1 MASLDLDHYF
11 AHMRNLMAFINK
23 SLRRKV
29 LVAVVGGV
37 FLFFALTGI
46 ICTKSIRSL
55 LLKEKYNTIKAISGK
70 SISQLSSSLSRT
82 ESLLN
87 TERTSL
93 ERIHQYPRSA
103 RRTIVIDKLKDLLEN
118 NSELLS
124 IWADWE
130 KEAVDSLDSKML
142 NTPGATASG
151 KFCATLYRKDNLIE
165 AANYN
170 SDDDEEGEYYTIP
183 KSTRQIYVSA
193 PYFENYEGEK
203 NYLIITMSLPIIV
216 KNEVIGVVGA
226 DLNISQINQ
235 QIIEQLK
242 EEDGRFFIVGSDQKL
257 NIYDNE
263 EEIGQEASKVL
274 LKDNDNKELV
284 DAIQSKTSGF
294 YDFIDKNGK
303 EYIAY
308 LTPTTILQKG
318 EVSILLIPGNFVTT
332 ANLKIFII
340 TLTLLLTIGLLIFY
354 LLIAYILRKIIEP
367 VNKVNNALKEL
378 GEGNYAQVTKVDIKT
393 GDELEAM
400 ATSFNNLYTSIEEV
414 VGFTKAIG
422 TGNLSATLKSK
433 GEGDI
438 LGNSLIVMRDN
449 LVRSEEEERQ
459 RKLVDERQSWT
470 EKGLSLFAQELR
482 QDYEDTNTLYSN
494 VIKLIV
500 NYIEA
505 NQGAL
510 YLVKEDDDKKKCFE
524 MVGCIAWSR
533 IKMQKK
539 TFLLEE
545 GLLGACYFEKAP
557 IELTEIPED
566 YIEISSGL
574 GGSRPRMLM
583 LTPLIHNEEVV
594 GMIEVA
600 SFKLFDTYTK
610 TYLKRISE
618 SFASSITSIKI
629 NARTNELLAISK
641 IQAEEMQAQEE
652 EMRQN
657 IEELHATQEEMRRKA
672 SYAERYQNAIHQ
684 NFITLVVDS
693 NMVVLD
699 LNDKAKAVLG
709 HDTTSIIGKPL
720 TEHVHE
726 DDWQTLHSD
735 FSVAQNNG
743 VVSSKL
749 TLIGHNKQ
757 LKRIQ
762 TTLIPDN
769 EQNGNIAFIAYT
781 LN

>member
-1 MASLDLDHYF
+1 M
-11 AHMRNLMAFINK
+11 
-23 SLRRKV
+23 
-29 LVAVVGGV
+29 VA
-37 FLFFALTGI
+37 
-46 ICTKSIRSL
+46 
-55 LLKEKYNTIKAISGK
+55 
-70 SISQLSSSLSRT
+70 
-82 ESLLN
+82 
-87 TERTSL
+87 
-93 ERIHQYPRSA
+93 
-103 RRTIVIDKLKDLLEN
+103 
-118 NSELLS
+118 
-124 IWADWE
+124 
-130 KEAVDSLDSKML
+130 
-142 NTPGATASG
+142 
-151 KFCATLYRKDNLIE
+151 
-165 AANYN
+165 
-170 SDDDEEGEYYTIP
+170 
-183 KSTRQIYVSA
+183 
-193 PYFENYEGEK
+193 
-203 NYLIITMSLPIIV
+203 
-216 KNEVIGVVGA
+216 
-226 DLNISQINQ
+226 
-235 QIIEQLK
+235 
-242 EEDGRFFIVGSDQKL
+242 
-257 NIYDNE
+257 
-263 EEIGQEASKVL
+263 
-274 LKDNDNKELV
+274 
-284 DAIQSKTSGF
+284 
-294 YDFIDKNGK
+294 
-303 EYIAY
+303 
-308 LTPTTILQKG
+308 
-318 EVSILLIPGNFVTT
+318 
-332 ANLKIFII
+332 
-340 TLTLLLTIGLLIFY
+340 
-354 LLIAYILRKIIEP
+354 
-367 VNKVNNALKEL
+367 
-378 GEGNYAQVTKVDIKT
+378 
-393 GDELEAM
+393 
-400 ATSFNNLYTSIEEV
+400 
-414 VGFTKAIG
+414 
-422 TGNLSATLKSK
+422 
-433 GEGDI
+433 
-438 LGNSLIVMRDN
+438 
-449 LVRSEEEERQ
+449 
-459 RKLVDERQSWT
+459 
-470 EKGLSLFAQELR
+470 
-482 QDYEDTNTLYSN
+482 
-494 VIKLIV
+494 
-500 NYIEA
+500 
-505 NQGAL
+505 
-510 YLVKEDDDKKKCFE
+510 
-524 MVGCIAWSR
+524 CIAWSR

-629 NARTNELLAISK
+629 NARTNEMLAISK